1 MTMTNSGLLDLFMAV
16 VLGVGMILYALLMV
30 GGCRF
35 AGYALAVLLLSFAA
49 LLTSVTAGTS

>member
-1 MTMTNSGLLDLFMAV
+1 MTNSGLLDLFMAV